1 MDAVTYIKEYKRM
14 CEYFDSKENPA
25 RACEGCPLEWLPNG
39 CQMIEIADNA
49 EKCVAAVEQWAKEH
63 PAKTRKSEFLKM
75 FPNAPIGECGIID
88 ICPAL
93 LGECIDGVVGA
104 KACIPV
110 ADGMS
115 CVECARN
122 FWLAEI
128 KDEEA

>member
-39 CQMIEIADNA
+39 CHMIEIADNA
-49 EKCVAAVEQWAKEH
+49 EKCVAAVEKWAREH
-63 PAKTRKSEFLKM
+63 PVKTRQSEFLKQW
-75 FPNAPIGECGIID
+75 PNARLDATGCLMLCPIDVMGREYVSKNIPGCINNGIICD
-88 ICPAL
+88 KCHR
-93 LGECIDGVVGA
+93 D
-104 KACIPV
+104 
-110 ADGMS
+110 
-115 CVECARN
+115 